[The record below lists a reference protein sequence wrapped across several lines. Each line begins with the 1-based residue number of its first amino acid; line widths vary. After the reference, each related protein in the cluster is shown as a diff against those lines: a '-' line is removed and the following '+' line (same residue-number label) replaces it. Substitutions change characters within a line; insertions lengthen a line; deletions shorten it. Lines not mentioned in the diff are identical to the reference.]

1 MSQPPPQ
8 PPQQHRSDPDCDA
21 VCSLKVV
28 PVAERKPCDELP
40 LNSRAWGLLLH
51 KTGDAKMDS
60 EIKERAEKAEIAALL
75 ALNPGDECYYYMGRA
90 FAPEQVRVM
99 EVHDHPDS
107 PYPHLLRKRFTVD
120 FLVYCK
126 HPNEFECFKEP
137 CQCAREC
144 GEWVCPGKPQG
155 IPFRTNIM
163 YMLSLDAG
171 DELMLEIAREYFP
184 GDGGDLL

>member
-21 VCSLKVV
+21 VCRLQVV

-40 LNSRAWGLLLH
+40 LTDRAWGLLLH
-51 KTGDAKMDS
+51 KTDDAKMDS
-60 EIKERAEKAEIAALL
+60 AIKERAVKAEIATLL
-75 ALNPGDECYYYMGRA
+75 ALKPGDECYYFMGRA

-126 HPNEFECFKEP
+126 QEP
-137 CQCAREC
+137 GSMVPCECAREC

-155 IPFRTNIM
+155 IPFRTNIL

-171 DELMLEIAREYFP
+171 DRLMLEVAKEYF
-184 GDGGDLL
+184 GEGGLL

>member
-1 MSQPPPQ
+1 MSQQ
-8 PPQQHRSDPDCDA
+8 PPQHRSDPDCDA
-21 VCSLKVV
+21 VCRLKVV
-28 PVAERKPCDELP
+28 PVAERKPCDEPP

-60 EIKERAEKAEIAALL
+60 EIKERAEKAEIATLL

-107 PYPHLLRKRFTVD
+107 LYPHLLRKRFTVD

-126 HPNEFECFKEP
+126 QEP
-137 CQCAREC
+137 GSMVLCECAREC

>member
-1 MSQPPPQ
+1 MPQPPPQ

-21 VCSLKVV
+21 VCSLKIV

-51 KTGDAKMDS
+51 KTGDAKMDR

-126 HPNEFECFKEP
+126 QEP
-137 CQCAREC
+137 GSMVPCECAREC

>member
-21 VCSLKVV
+21 VCSLKIV

-51 KTGDAKMDS
+51 KTGDAKMDR

-107 PYPHLLRKRFTVD
+107 PYPHLLRKRFT
-120 FLVYCK
+120 
-126 HPNEFECFKEP
+126 
-137 CQCAREC
+137 
-144 GEWVCPGKPQG
+144 
-155 IPFRTNIM
+155 
-163 YMLSLDAG
+163 
-171 DELMLEIAREYFP
+171 
-184 GDGGDLL
+184 